1 MRLHKEKELF
11 EQVVLSASEWKKV
24 PPAIIEKDYYV
35 TLVLG
40 EIAKRVPELIFKGG
54 TSLSKCYKLIERF
67 SEDIDITI
75 SSEPTNSKKQNLK
88 KAIVEICKEYELPIL
103 NEEKIQARNQ
113 FNRYE
118 IDYTPIYSLQGV
130 KENLYIETVL
140 MVKSFP
146 CVKMPA
152 SSLVYDYLMNLGRQD
167 IVETYALQPFEVS
180 VQALNRTFIDKV
192 FAVCDYYLDG
202 RIFEHSRHLYDL
214 YKMYPLVKFDD
225 NFKALVKEVREA
237 RKGKGFC
244 LSAQDGV
251 SVPELLNKIIK
262 EDTYKSDYEE
272 ITAKLLYEEVAYA
285 EAMTVLKNVIES
297 ETFN

>member
-1 MRLHKEKELF
+1 MG
-11 EQVVLSASEWKKV
+11 ASEWKQV
-24 PPAIIEKDYYV
+24 SPAIIEKDYYV

-40 EIAKRVPELIFKGG
+40 ELAKRVPELIFKGG

-88 KAIVEICKEYELPIL
+88 KAIVGICKEYELPII
-103 NEEKIQARNQ
+103 NEEKIQSRNQ

-152 SSLVYDYLMNLGRQD
+152 ASLVYDYLMNLGRQD
-167 IVETYALQPFEVS
+167 IVERYALHPFEVS

-192 FAVCDYYLDG
+192 FAVL
-202 RIFEHSRHLYDL
+202 
-214 YKMYPLVKFDD
+214 K
-225 NFKALVKEVREA
+225 KEGLIVSPVRCKWE
-237 RKGKGFC
+237 
-244 LSAQDGV
+244 
-251 SVPELLNKIIK
+251 P
-262 EDTYKSDYEE
+262 
-272 ITAKLLYEEVAYA
+272 A
-285 EAMTVLKNVIES
+285 EK
-297 ETFN
+297 

>member
-11 EQVVLSASEWKKV
+11 EQVVLGASEWMQV

-40 EIAKRVPELIFKGG
+40 ELVKRVPELIFKGG
-54 TSLSKCYKLIERF
+54 TSLSKCYKLIARF

-88 KAIVEICKEYELPIL
+88 KAIVEICKEYDLPIL
-103 NEEKIQARNQ
+103 NEEKIQSRNQ

-140 MVKSFP
+140 MVKAFP
-146 CVKMPA
+146 CVKMA
-152 SSLVYDYLMNLGRQD
+152 ATSLVYDYLVNLERQD
-167 IVETYALQPFEVS
+167 IIEVYALQPFEVS
-180 VQALNRTFIDKV
+180 VQSLDRTFIDKV

-214 YKMYPLVKFDD
+214 YKMYPLVKFDIA
-225 NFKALVKEVREA
+225 FKELVAEVRQA

-244 LSAQDGV
+244 LSAQEGV
-251 SVPELLNKIIK
+251 SVPALLEKIIS
-262 EDTYKSDYEE
+262 ENTYKKDYEE
-272 ITAKLLYEEVAYA
+272 NTANLLYEQVTYA
-285 EAMTVLKNVIES
+285 EAMAVLKNVIEGGM
-297 ETFN
+297 FN

>member
-11 EQVVLSASEWKKV
+11 EQVVLGTSEWKQV

-40 EIAKRVPELIFKGG
+40 ELTKRVPELIFKGG

-88 KAIVEICKEYELPIL
+88 KAIVEICKEYELPII
-103 NEEKIQARNQ
+103 NEEKIQSRNQ

-118 IDYTPIYSLQGV
+118 IDYTPIYFLQGV

-152 SSLVYDYLMNLGRQD
+152 SSLVYDYLMSLDRQD

-202 RIFEHSRHLYDL
+202 RIFEQSRHLYDL

-225 NFKALVKEVREA
+225 DFKALVKEVREA

-285 EAMTVLKNVIES
+285 EAMAVLKNVIES
-297 ETFN
+297 AMFN

>member
-11 EQVVLSASEWKKV
+11 EQVVLGASEWKQV

-40 EIAKRVPELIFKGG
+40 ELAKCVPELIFKGG

-75 SSEPTNSKKQNLK
+75 SSDPTNSKKQNLK

-103 NEEKIQARNQ
+103 NEEKIQSRNQ

-130 KENLYIETVL
+130 KENLYIETVV

-146 CVKMPA
+146 CGKM
-152 SSLVYDYLMNLGRQD
+152 SSLVYDYLMNLERRD
-167 IVETYALQPFEVS
+167 IVEVYALQPFEVN
-180 VQALNRTFIDKV
+180 VQSLDRTFIDKV

-225 NFKALVKEVREA
+225 NFKMLVKEVREA

-251 SVPELLNKIIK
+251 SVPRLLEKIIS
-262 EDTYKSDYEE
+262 ENTYKKDYEE
-272 ITAKLLYEEVAYA
+272 ITANLLYEQVAYV
-285 EAMTVLKNVIES
+285 EAMAVLKNVIES

>member
-11 EQVVLSASEWKKV
+11 EQVVLGTSEWKQV

-35 TLVLG
+35 TLLLG
-40 EIAKRVPELIFKGG
+40 ELTKRIPELIFKGG

-88 KAIVEICKEYELPIL
+88 KAIVKICKEYELPIL
-103 NEEKIQARNQ
+103 NEEKIQSRNQ

-146 CVKMPA
+146 CVKMSA
-152 SSLVYDYLMNLGRQD
+152 TSLVYNYLMSLDRQD
-167 IVETYALQPFEVS
+167 IIATYALQPFEVS
-180 VQALNRTFIDKV
+180 VQSLDRTFIDKV

-214 YKMYPLVKFDD
+214 YKMYPLVKFDGA
-225 NFKALVKEVREA
+225 FKDLVTEVRQA

-251 SVPELLNKIIK
+251 SIPTLLEKIIS
-262 EDTYKSDYEE
+262 EDTYKNDYEE
-272 ITAKLLYEEVAYA
+272 ITANLLYEQVSYIETM
-285 EAMTVLKNVIES
+285 EILKRIIKS
-297 ETFN
+297 YMFH

>member
-11 EQVVLSASEWKKV
+11 EQVVLGASEWKQV

-40 EIAKRVPELIFKGG
+40 ELAKRVPELIFKGG

-75 SSEPTNSKKQNLK
+75 SSEPTNSQKQNLK
-88 KAIVEICKEYELPIL
+88 KAIVEICKEYELPII
-103 NEEKIQARNQ
+103 NEEKIQSRNQ

-146 CVKMPA
+146 CVKMSA
-152 SSLVYDYLMNLGRQD
+152 SSLVYDYLMSLDRQD
-167 IVETYALQPFEVS
+167 IVETYALQPFS
-180 VQALNRTFIDKV
+180 
-192 FAVCDYYLDG
+192 
-202 RIFEHSRHLYDL
+202 
-214 YKMYPLVKFDD
+214 
-225 NFKALVKEVREA
+225 
-237 RKGKGFC
+237 
-244 LSAQDGV
+244 
-251 SVPELLNKIIK
+251 
-262 EDTYKSDYEE
+262 
-272 ITAKLLYEEVAYA
+272 
-285 EAMTVLKNVIES
+285 
-297 ETFN
+297 